1 MGAIGIIGMLN
12 SIVKLQFFLIF
23 APIFM
28 ILLGVM
34 QIASEAKIKWAM
46 ESFSFLG
53 NLFGKGFFMLL

>member
-1 MGAIGIIGMLN
+1 MLN